1 MRRLVSI
8 SILAIAMTGIWWPAL
23 AQTRFGLTAADWDV
37 AHRWLQTNCLAP
49 SAQPFLDDLRR
60 RRVALQPA
68 FLRAID
74 EGPTAEEIA
83 AVRASAGA
91 RYRQGR
97 ESLQRPEVRDALP
110 PERLAALQQTSE
122 DRFVATEVEAFT
134 NGWKSNAMAALA
146 VVGDDS
152 AVARLQTYARGDSQP
167 LATAARAALAYRQ
180 SNPSTP

>member
-1 MRRLVSI
+1 MRLISI
-8 SILAIAMTGIWWPAL
+8 SVLTISMTVVWSPAS
-23 AQTRFGLTAADWDV
+23 AQTRFGLAAGDWQV

-60 RRVALQPA
+60 RRAALQPA

-74 EGPTAEEIA
+74 EGPTADEIA
-83 AVRASAGA
+83 AVRTAAAA
-91 RYRQGR
+91 RYRERRQ
-97 ESLQRPEVRDALP
+97 SLQRPEIREALP

-122 DRFVATEVEAFT
+122 DRFVAGEVDAFT

-152 AVARLQTYARGDSQP
+152 AMARLQTYARGDSP
-167 LATAARAALAYRQ
+167 ALAAAARAALAYRQ
-180 SNPSTP
+180 SNP